1 MSEQLFRFVLLRP
14 PVKQDLLTPSITLLQ
29 SSDFQQELDAKI
41 KDNPNPRPSMVEV
54 CNNFYVNKDNKFK
67 DTKFI
72 KDPTAD
78 ELAKNVMALGQN
90 WVALK
95 KNLRDTLIAI
105 KFIQKG
111 PADELASVLRD
122 MELIE
127 RLLSLPVATDKE
139 FYQYRERSLRLP
151 DKFEPRSLQAGAK
164 IHSVVGGAE
173 KSVQER
179 NERICQ
185 LLEKR
190 STLSKAYDEISDM
203 PAKTSKDSASR
214 ESFHAK
220 NGDLSRPPLGG
231 NLTSLV
237 SRRTKS
243 TLQSY
248 GLDADTTPTTELLTS
263 LRQEFNSVNTALL
276 DISTGLELYT
286 THRIG
291 NAVVATPIPTA
302 TKLRSLILQNSANME
317 QVSPLLAELT
327 MANDVDVTVRK
338 GKLYSVVADL
348 IVVRQQLKGY
358 ELADISTVQ
367 NVLKGENKKQEHTST
382 RKIEDS
388 IFTESENMSNIENE
402 NSSTSRYEVGQ
413 ESTATIKEDV
423 SAKGTLNATTY
434 GPMYSVSA
442 SMEGAASRSKEQ
454 VNKTASKF
462 SRDIVERTVKKI
474 TERTLRRHTKTIT
487 SESVDKESREFN
499 NAVQAA
505 TNVSGIYQ
513 YLNKVYEAQCWNYG
527 TRMML
532 DLMVPEPA
540 SLLIASMTKAAQDSS
555 TTIIPPIPFTIT
567 ADKLTE
573 LDYMTQAGVYQA
585 TGISPPPDKIASVTA
600 HSSRDGLSVGD
611 NTSDSGSMQIP
622 EGYEA
627 TRCFVSIL
635 TDVNDK
641 GERVLLN
648 VGTQTAL
655 TAHEGGEDKT
665 FDLAH
670 ETGSLPWAIEAWA
683 LRSYSVNFTLQCER
697 SVAKFQEWQQATYA
711 KILSAYE
718 SKLAQYE
725 QRIKS
730 AGLEADAVA
739 EARNSA
745 TNQQI
750 IHEELRKHS
759 ISIIRRDAYKNVGAL
774 GAGEQ
779 GIPDIDFDK
788 AAEQGAVVRFFEQA
802 FEWEQMSYAL
812 YGYYWG
818 QRAKWLDRLRFN
830 DPDTTLNE
838 FLKAGMCRVVVPVR
852 GGYEDAVDHLLEH
865 NELWT
870 GGPLPPIASST
881 YLPIADEL
889 AARARK
895 PGAEEAQGLPWDVY
909 VPTSLVQLRAAG
921 QLPKWERNADGV
933 WKSSPAV

>member
-1 MSEQLFRFVLLRP
+1 M
-14 PVKQDLLTPSITLLQ
+14 
-29 SSDFQQELDAKI
+29 
-41 KDNPNPRPSMVEV
+41 
-54 CNNFYVNKDNKFK
+54 
-67 DTKFI
+67 
-72 KDPTAD
+72 
-78 ELAKNVMALGQN
+78 
-90 WVALK
+90 K

-248 GLDADTTPTTELLTS
+248 GLDADTTPTSKAHAMLLFACADRAPKAELLTS

-454 VNKTASKF
+454 VNKTASKVPNCHAKTQDQKLICRS
-462 SRDIVERTVKKI
+462 SRVTSWSARS
-474 TERTLRRHTKTIT
+474 RRSPKGRFGVTRQPSRYALTHVDSMRACSLLMAKAEQ

-532 DLMVPEPA
+532 YVVAPA
-540 SLLIASMTKAAQDSS
+540 HNLFYS
-555 TTIIPPIPFTIT
+555 TS
-567 ADKLTE
+567 ADHC
-573 LDYMTQAGVYQA
+573 Q
-585 TGISPPPDKIASVTA
+585 
-600 HSSRDGLSVGD
+600 
-611 NTSDSGSMQIP
+611 
-622 EGYEA
+622 
-627 TRCFVSIL
+627 
-635 TDVNDK
+635 
-641 GERVLLN
+641 
-648 VGTQTAL
+648 GT
-655 TAHEGGEDKT
+655 
-665 FDLAH
+665 
-670 ETGSLPWAIEAWA
+670 
-683 LRSYSVNFTLQCER
+683 
-697 SVAKFQEWQQATYA
+697 
-711 KILSAYE
+711 
-718 SKLAQYE
+718 
-725 QRIKS
+725 
-730 AGLEADAVA
+730 
-739 EARNSA
+739 
-745 TNQQI
+745 
-750 IHEELRKHS
+750 
-759 ISIIRRDAYKNVGAL
+759 
-774 GAGEQ
+774 
-779 GIPDIDFDK
+779 
-788 AAEQGAVVRFFEQA
+788 
-802 FEWEQMSYAL
+802 
-812 YGYYWG
+812 
-818 QRAKWLDRLRFN
+818 
-830 DPDTTLNE
+830 
-838 FLKAGMCRVVVPVR
+838 
-852 GGYEDAVDHLLEH
+852 
-865 NELWT
+865 
-870 GGPLPPIASST
+870 
-881 YLPIADEL
+881 
-889 AARARK
+889 
-895 PGAEEAQGLPWDVY
+895 
-909 VPTSLVQLRAAG
+909 
-921 QLPKWERNADGV
+921 
-933 WKSSPAV
+933 